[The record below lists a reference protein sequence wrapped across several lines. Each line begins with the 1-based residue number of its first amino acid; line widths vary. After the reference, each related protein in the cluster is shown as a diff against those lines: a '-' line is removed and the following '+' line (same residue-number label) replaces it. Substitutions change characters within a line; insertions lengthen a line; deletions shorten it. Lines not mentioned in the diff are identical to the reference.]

1 MAATV
6 ERLTFP
12 LGEGGRRKAEAEESS
27 SSFGLWSQ
35 RKRQKVKNVPTLK
48 VTKVKKVMKVV
59 KFMYQFDLLMETN
72 GVNEAD
78 QKSYLLESVHL
89 LMEEVAGDC

>member
-12 LGEGGRRKAEAEESS
+12 LGEDRQRKAEPEEPFSS
-27 SSFGLWSQ
+27 SGLRGQ

-48 VTKVKKVMKVV
+48 VTKVEKAMKVV
-59 KFMYQFDLLMETN
+59 KFMYQFDLLMETMETITGN
-72 GVNEAD
+72 GMSAED
-78 QKSYLLESVHL
+78 RF
-89 LMEEVAGDC
+89 